1 MKSKYL
7 ELPWHKTWV
16 GDAGVSA
23 VVGLVVMGLRWLF
36 GESGQAGPSFW
47 TMAST
52 FLGTTIV
59 VMIILVRKRVE
70 KIEIDVREHNEELA
84 AGEEIDALLMQL
96 QARLREVQAYR
107 SAVFKTYCRQ
117 ELEHFAKRVA
127 RAAQQGELI
136 VNEHHFRTVDDVL
149 AAFGRR
155 QNRVFRGVWRIEAGE
170 RLFDTAW
177 QQYMREL
184 VELMEARAK
193 NRKIAVKLLLVVD
206 KRETLDRPALQIVV
220 GYLRTKKTTG
230 LNYRIINE
238 ETYEEFLRDS
248 QLNARYIDF
257 GVYGE
262 ELLYRTESYE
272 PKRGEFSEDKW
283 TIRAYLETHA
293 AAMKSVKALPDP
305 IGTRNDVDLE
315 MFLQADEIEEKERGK
330 KREGTDRGRLV
341 KIGVADGHQLDGILY
356 EAEESIATVLHV
368 HGSLGNFYQQPFI
381 PVFAQV
387 LTREGINLLSCN
399 MRSHDGIAEGY
410 DGEGEMK
417 YVGGSLARF
426 ETCVQDIKGA
436 VSWSRRLGR
445 KVYLQGHSLGCDRV
459 LHYLKETGEGLSPI
473 LLSPC
478 DSYQLQKEWLG
489 DDKFSQQQAA
499 LRERMEGR
507 ATEEGN
513 AWSLAPEEAY
523 GLKGGDGWT
532 YAIPVTEEVL
542 GSILL
547 GPVGWILA
555 IEKGCTVVSSADALA
570 YLGQGDPI
578 RGASM
583 EAMKAHLEVLLPKVT
598 LIEELGGHNLEGC
611 EEKIAER
618 VAEWIKKR
626 ERGDQ
631 GVG

>member
-1 MKSKYL
+1 MKNKYL

-16 GDAGVSA
+16 GDAGVSV

-193 NRKIAVKLLLVVD
+193 NRRIAVKLLLVVD

-220 GYLRTKKTTG
+220 GYLRTKQTTG

-283 TIRAYLETHA
+283 TIRAYLETHE

-305 IGTRNDVDLE
+305 TGTRNDVDLE

-330 KREGTDRGRLV
+330 KRERTDRGRLV
-341 KIGVADGHQLDGILY
+341 KIGAEDGHQLDGILY

-436 VSWSRRLGR
+436 VSWSRRLGP

-473 LLSPC
+473 LLSAC

-489 DDKFSQQQAA
+489 VDKFSQQQAE

-523 GLKGGDGWT
+523 GLKGDDGWT

-547 GPVGWILA
+547 GPVGRLLA
-555 IEKGCTVVSSADALA
+555 IEKGGTVVSSADALA
-570 YLGQGDPI
+570 YLGQDDPI

-583 EAMKAHLEVLLPKVT
+583 EAMKTHLKVLLPKVT
-598 LIEELGGHNLEGC
+598 LIEEPGGHNLEAC

-618 VAEWIKKR
+618 VAEWIKER
-626 ERGDQ
+626 ERGD
-631 GVG
+631 